1 MTVLIL
7 GGTGEART
15 LAGILDGSGARF
27 LSSLAGRVS
36 RPRLP
41 AGPVRIGG
49 FGGPDGLA
57 EYLRAEGIRAVVD
70 ATHPFAAGISAN
82 AAAACRR
89 AGVPLLRLQ
98 RPGWAGEPAA
108 SRWTWVD
115 GHRQAAEAALHHE
128 GAVFLTTGRQTL
140 DRFTRPLRERTV
152 LVRVVEPLEAA
163 APPAWTVLESRGP
176 YGLDAERA
184 LLREHGIRVLVTK
197 DSGGAMTRAKL
208 DAADELDAAVIVVR
222 RPAAP
227 AGVETVGS
235 ARAAAQWAVATAQ

>member
-1 MTVLIL
+1 VARRVGRGRVAVRMAAGGGADTGEAVQPGAGRIPAGAGGASGPPGRPGRGAHGRRCGAGDAGRRAAVAHRADDVGAACGGVGLVTVLIL

-89 AGVPLLRLQ
+89 AGVPL
-98 RPGWAGEPAA
+98 
-108 SRWTWVD
+108 
-115 GHRQAAEAALHHE
+115 
-128 GAVFLTTGRQTL
+128 
-140 DRFTRPLRERTV
+140 
-152 LVRVVEPLEAA
+152 
-163 APPAWTVLESRGP
+163 
-176 YGLDAERA
+176 
-184 LLREHGIRVLVTK
+184 
-197 DSGGAMTRAKL
+197 
-208 DAADELDAAVIVVR
+208 
-222 RPAAP
+222 
-227 AGVETVGS
+227 
-235 ARAAAQWAVATAQ
+235 